1 MGAAAALTLG
11 VFTIAAPFV
20 ELVRELAVP
29 LLAPVMIVIVQFAH
43 LLATPLVVIMVVVH
57 RTAHATHAPAHAALL
72 TVITVLIVRT
82 VLTGH
87 AATGT
92 AQAVAVPGALLAVT
106 VALLTHR
113 THRRLAA
120 TKRTAA
126 LISAG
131 IELAVLSLSAC
142 RRLMAHAMHTLLA
155 AAILATLITLLIT
168 VLTAL
173 IALVSAVLAALMT
186 LMAAILPTLET
197 TLATVAARAV

>member
-1 MGAAAALTLG
+1 MMGAAAALALG
-11 VFTIAAPFV
+11 VFTIAAPFI

-29 LLAPVMIVIVQFAH
+29 LLAPVMVVIVQFAH

-57 RTAHATHAPAHAALL
+57 PTTHTTHALAHAALL

-106 VALLTHR
+106 IGLL

-142 RRLMAHAMHTLLA
+142 RRLMAHAMHPLLA
-155 AAILATLITLLIT
+155 AAVLATLITLLTT